1 MKTNCPFL
9 SLLYCNCHFYIAA
22 ASKTTRTSTASLTQL
37 FRVLTQNSVAIPSRG
52 RVKALLGLLKIFHSY
67 SEPDTAILRVSTRN
81 SFQAGLGKNFKSNLS
96 IERIAFIEVQPRRT

>member
-9 SLLYCNCHFYIAA
+9 SLLYCNCHFYIAT

-67 SEPDTAILRVSTRN
+67 SEPDMKDNN
-81 SFQAGLGKNFKSNLS
+81 SFPF
-96 IERIAFIEVQPRRT
+96 EVIDMQKFVHKKMQ